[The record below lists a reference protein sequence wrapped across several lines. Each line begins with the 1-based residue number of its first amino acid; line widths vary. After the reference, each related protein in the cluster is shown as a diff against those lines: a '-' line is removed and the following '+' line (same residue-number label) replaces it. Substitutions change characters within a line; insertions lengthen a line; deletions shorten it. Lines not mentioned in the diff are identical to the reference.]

1 MKKSKY
7 FFGALL
13 SLAVVAG
20 ITSPSV
26 LSNCVKSSESTIK
39 LEEAEMDGSVSVLS
53 TTKSSSYT
61 LTDEVLISLTSVNS
75 TNTTCSFEFR
85 ISVDTDNHPDSNFY
99 IGYFAEGNNYEA
111 KIQYVAKNKSG
122 STLNGEVPIN
132 RTSNYGIGSYLG
144 STYITTSCD
153 VELSY
158 DYDIDLDSLKLVN
171 FFKADIVKDE
181 DGSTKSNLP
190 ILTNPLMADFINAST
205 MKTNELSSF
214 IDTSYISAATYS
226 DFTAIKLNVKNYGK
240 SIYTSLSSTLSK
252 LYNQN
257 ESYIQSGAYYIR
269 TRLVLGGSTS
279 FEVVDK
285 NDETHVYST
294 ISTAVNVSKDDNSV
308 IFLIEGLKA
317 NEIKNFTI
325 KAASVSLDMF
335 IVETSKTV
343 ARSSY
348 SARFGTIDFRMQ
360 DILNK
365 DGSIALAK
373 VDTSKAT
380 NYNLIYSLITAA
392 YVVIYIA
399 GATIYYF
406 YLKKKD
412 KNSEF
417 KVLKTKDFIKTNV
430 LGFITVGSILYDFL
444 YILNRSTSFKNSIA
458 VYNPLDWLICLFSV
472 MVICFGGYFIRYFY
486 IDIKNKNEKKRRDKL
501 NLNGD
506 SSDDGIGIIKIKK

>member
-13 SLAVVAG
+13 SLAVICG

-26 LSNCVKSSESTIK
+26 VSNCVKSSQSTIT
-39 LEEAEMDGSVSVLS
+39 LEKAEMDDSASLLS
-53 TTKSSSYT
+53 ETNSSSYT

-85 ISVDTDNHPDSNFY
+85 ISVDAENYPNSNFY
-99 IGYFAEGNNYEA
+99 IGYFANGSNYEA
-111 KIQYVAKNKSG
+111 KIQYVAKSKSG
-122 STLNGEVPIN
+122 KTISGETPIN
-132 RTSNYGIGSYLG
+132 RTSNYGIGSNLG

-153 VELSY
+153 IELPY

-190 ILTNPLMADFINAST
+190 ILDNPLMADFVNAAT
-205 MKTNELSSF
+205 LKKNELSSF
-214 IDTSYISAATYS
+214 IETNYVSAATYS
-226 DFTAIKLNVKNYGK
+226 DYTAIKLNVKNYGK
-240 SIYTSLSSTLSK
+240 SIYTSLSSTLSR

-257 ESYIQSGAYYIR
+257 LSYIESGAYYIR

-279 FEVVDK
+279 FEVLDK
-285 NDETHVYST
+285 NDDSHTYST
-294 ISTAVNVSKDDNSV
+294 ISTAVNVSKDENSV

-325 KAASVSLDMF
+325 KAASVSLDIF
-335 IVETSKTV
+335 IKETSKTV

-348 SARFGTIDFRMQ
+348 SARFGTIDFRMV
-360 DILNK
+360 DILNN
-365 DGSIALAK
+365 DGSVALTK
-373 VDTSKAT
+373 VDTSKTT
-380 NYNLIYSLITAA
+380 NYNLIYSLITVS
-392 YVVIYIA
+392 YVVVYAAIA
-399 GATIYYF
+399 TAYYF

-444 YILNRSTSFKNSIA
+444 YILNRSTSFKNSIS